1 MKISFDDSLVFHY
14 ELIHSYGEIWR
25 TAVSLPSF
33 YPTSPMTLNERMVET
48 LCPCFDFLYCNGN
61 TPFWQKWPFWK
72 WFSFLWRTNYF
83 CFVKWHTYFIT
94 IQKKKK
100 KKCSICINC
109 IINMIPLYG
118 ISFSTWLVL
127 HGGQFVLSAQI
138 CFIAVIINI
147 VAVRRELCSFY
158 IIH

>member
-1 MKISFDDSLVFHY
+1 
-14 ELIHSYGEIWR
+14 
-25 TAVSLPSF
+25 
-33 YPTSPMTLNERMVET
+33 
-48 LCPCFDFLYCNGN
+48 
-61 TPFWQKWPFWK
+61 
-72 WFSFLWRTNYF
+72 
-83 CFVKWHTYFIT
+83 
-94 IQKKKK
+94 
-100 KKCSICINC
+100 
-109 IINMIPLYG
+109 MIPLYG